1 MIRRFRSRPSV
12 SGSGLHSREASEA
25 ASVRKTSAR
34 ARCYTVDL
42 FNRFSSRMSETERN
56 PADILVLEGGLSV
69 AEAARRTGVSYSTMY
84 RWYRLAKSGKTA
96 VRRGSPRADTAE
108 STDPTEKRVLRRRV
122 CFDTETTGLSWR
134 MGDRVVEVGA
144 VELDEELKPVRR
156 FQAYLNPE
164 RSVPWSAYRVHGL
177 STEFLSDKP
186 LFSDVADDFLAFVSG
201 AELIAHNAAF
211 DHGFL
216 NMELSRAGRPTLDDA
231 GCTVTCTL
239 RMARRLFPK
248 RPNSL
253 DALCQR
259 LGVSAAGR
267 EVHGAL
273 RDSEILCDVYRS
285 LMHLDV

>member
-1 MIRRFRSRPSV
+1 MPQYITK
-12 SGSGLHSREASEA
+12 LA
-25 ASVRKTSAR
+25 AT
-34 ARCYTVDL
+34 L
-42 FNRFSSRMSETERN
+42 
-56 PADILVLEGGLSV
+56 ILEEGLSI
-69 AEAARRTGVSYSTMY
+69 AEAARRAGVTHPTMS
-84 RWYRLAKSGKTA
+84 RWLSKAVAEKSAGTA
-96 VRRGSPRADTAE
+96 AV
-108 STDPTEKRVLRRRV
+108 EKAAASERIPFIGPKRRRI

-134 MGDRVVEVGA
+134 MGDRVVEIGA
-144 VELDEELKPVRR
+144 VEMNEALEPVRR